1 MTLHNGGEWCYEHQ
15 RYEPLND
22 QIDYPVSD
30 TFLAYHYRNG
40 QTHRA
45 PPDYF
50 LRDREIQDVKADFLP
65 RAEELMDGLRQEIKN
80 LKRELELMRQGL
92 PIQDNGG
99 KREIKL

>member
-1 MTLHNGGEWCYEHQ
+1 MTLQNGGEWCYAHK

-50 LRDREIQDVKADFLP
+50 LQDREVREEENLP
-65 RAEELMDGLRQEIKN
+65 RVEDLRLIDGLRQQIKN
-80 LKRELELMRQGL
+80 LNREIELLHEKKPTQE
-92 PIQDNGG
+92 NGG
-99 KREIKL
+99 KREIQI

>member
-1 MTLHNGGEWCYEHQ
+1 MTLQNGGEWCYAHK

-22 QIDYPVSD
+22 QIDFPVSD
-30 TFLAYHYRNG
+30 TFLGYFYRNG

-65 RAEELMDGLRQEIKN
+65 RAEELMAGLHQEIKN
-80 LKRELELMRQGL
+80 LKRELELMRQGVTTRE
-92 PIQDNGG
+92 NGG
-99 KREIKL
+99 KREIQI